1 MVNHQTEMNSDD
13 KQAFC
18 VRTVILL
25 KCLQEAGY
33 FDSKPK
39 GNNLDE
45 IILSPEELYIG
56 ELLFH
61 FQTGIQYNLHAVYQ
75 VKLSL
80 FSKIIIRMNTFPL
93 NLGEKVFFSRLTL
106 CSTTNPE

>member
-39 GNNLDE
+39 GNNLDD

-61 FQTGIQYNLHAVYQ
+61 FQLAVPFVGGPVCLQ
-75 VKLSL
+75 LLV
-80 FSKIIIRMNTFPL
+80 FSWGR
-93 NLGEKVFFSRLTL
+93 S
-106 CSTTNPE
+106 